1 MSVLQGCTVVIETL
15 SVPILRARTR
25 ADAKARILGTGSHA
39 PKRQVNGDYIWECVS
54 KELAE
59 NFDEESVP
67 MVYGWYNNISLVF
80 VLIVLFFSVNCQR

>member
-1 MSVLQGCTVVIETL
+1 MYQYCGLVH
-15 SVPILRARTR
+15 VPMPKLVFG
-25 ADAKARILGTGSHA
+25 DGKSCSKAA
-39 PKRQVNGDYIWECVS
+39 VNGDYIWECVS